1 MTPTLQTLIKEYD
14 DSLTRVDGE
23 KDQQKRIVERAHV
36 EHGIDP
42 AAFRKA
48 AAAYHQDKLSDTL
61 KQLTEQ
67 VDLIEGLIDA
77 GPE

>member
-36 EHGIDP
+36 EFNAEP
-42 AAFRKA
+42 SAFRKA
-48 AAAYHQDKLSDTL
+48 AVAYHQDKLSDTL
-61 KQLTEQ
+61 QQLHMQ
-67 VDLIEGLIDA
+67 ADMIEGLIDA
-77 GPE
+77 G

>member
-36 EHGIDP
+36 EFNADP
-42 AAFRKA
+42 GAFRKA
-48 AAAYHQDKLSDTL
+48 AVAYHQDKLSDTL
-61 KQLTEQ
+61 QQLHEQ
-67 VDLIEGLIDA
+67 ADLIAGLIN
-77 GPE
+77 EQ